1 MKKLKKIA
9 VLYLLFGLVMGVY
22 ILINSSGMFMPEGI
36 SSLTFIGFLV
46 FLLPISWLP
55 YSVWLAG
62 YKYSEYYVFSDKPIF
77 LIIYII
83 AFVLLGVYIAF
94 KKEK

>member
-1 MKKLKKIA
+1 MKKYQKIA
-9 VLYLLFGLVMGVY
+9 GLYLLFGLAMGVF
-22 ILINSSGMFMPEGI
+22 ILINCSSIFLTDGI
-36 SSLTFIGFLV
+36 SVLTFVGFVIFLV
-46 FLLPISWLP
+46 PVGWLP

-83 AFVLLGVYIAF
+83 AFVLLGLYIAL